1 MTVAFR
7 GWLGVCVAL
16 WLAALLPAGA
26 QELNFLVKEVE
37 IRHVGPVP
45 ISDSVILANIQTK
58 AGQQTTRT
66 ALGQDVRSLYATGY
80 FTNVHVAQED
90 VEGGVKVLFTVQ
102 GKAKIKEIIIQG
114 NEKIKA
120 SKIRKEME
128 LKVGEPL
135 DERKVVLGQRKVEE
149 YYEKAGYEQAKIR
162 YDISIDQQTGQ
173 GVVTFHITEGPRVAI
188 IDITFVGNDHFPK
201 AKLQK
206 QMKTKRKW
214 WLSWI
219 VRTNVMKKE
228 QWQDDLESLRDFY
241 RNEGFIDIAIK
252 DVKFDYVTP
261 TEMYVR
267 MTLIEG
273 KQYQVGHLDIRGNQ
287 LFPSAGI
294 RAGLKMTE
302 GKTFGPKSLE
312 KDMEAIRDFY
322 GAKGYIDTQITPV
335 KQANVETGRMDIVY
349 EIVEGDIS
357 YLSKI
362 NIRGNTKTKD
372 KVIRREMAVK
382 PGDVFDMVKVKR
394 SKERLQNMG
403 YFSKVNTIPEPT
415 DVPGHKDLAIEV
427 EEQRTGQL
435 VFGAGFSSVDSL
447 VGFAEVSQG
456 NFDIFNPPFFTGGGQ
471 KARFRVQLGTQRQDY
486 ILSFVEPWFMD
497 KRLSLGFDMFRT
509 VDQYSSYNGIYTE
522 SHTGF
527 DVHLTKD
534 IAPFTYARVQ
544 YGYQVVSYNPGI
556 GSSFDL
562 WGNPTTTPVS
572 SLPLYFQNI
581 MGDVSE
587 SALSTTI
594 TRDTRDSVF
603 LTTRGNKTELS
614 TKVTGGPLRG
624 QAEVYK
630 VELRSQQY
638 IPIPMTWPTLDKKH
652 VLLLAGGTGMVN
664 SFGGANNVPLFER
677 FFLGGPNNLRGFR
690 YRMVSPKDASV
701 DGVNSPN
708 PNEPIGGDTYGWG
721 TIEYTI
727 PIIEKVRFAVFYD
740 AGFVNANAFDFR
752 PAGYN
757 DDFGFGIRL
766 DLPIGPIRFDYGIPI
781 TADPYNKRSGGQFNF
796 NIGYQF

>member
-1 MTVAFR
+1 MMACFA
-7 GWLGVCVAL
+7 C

-26 QELNFLVKEVE
+26 QETSFLVKEIE

-66 ALGQDVRSLYATGY
+66 ALGQDVRNLYATGY

-90 VEGGVKVLFTVQ
+90 VEGGIKVLFTVQ
-102 GKAKIKEIIIQG
+102 GKAKIKEILIKG
-114 NEKIKA
+114 NEKVKA
-120 SKIRKEME
+120 SKVRKEME

-135 DERKVVLGQRKVEE
+135 DERKVVLAQKKVEE
-149 YYEKAGYEQAKIR
+149 YYEKAGFEQASIK

-173 GVVTFHITEGPRVAI
+173 GVVTFNINEGPRVAI
-188 IDITFVGNDHFPK
+188 IDITFTGADHFSK

-241 RNEGFIDIAIK
+241 RNEGYIDMVIK
-252 DVKFDYVTP
+252 DVKFDHINP
-261 TEMYVR
+261 NQMYVR
-267 MTLIEG
+267 MTIIEG
-273 KQYQVGHLDIRGNQ
+273 KKYQVGKLDIKGNQ

-302 GKTFGPKSLE
+302 GKTFGPKALD
-312 KDMEAIRDFY
+312 KDIEAIRDFY
-322 GAKGYIDTQITPV
+322 GGKGYIDAHVVPV

-349 EIVEGDIS
+349 EITEGDIS

-362 NIRGNTKTKD
+362 SVRGNTKTKD
-372 KVIRREMAVK
+372 KVIRRELAVK
-382 PGDVFDMVKVKR
+382 PGEVFNMVKVKR
-394 SKERLQNMG
+394 SKERLENMG

-415 DVPGHKDLAIEV
+415 DVPGRKDLAVEV

-447 VGFAEVSQG
+447 VGFAEISQG

-471 KARFRVQLGTQRQDY
+471 KARFRVQMGTQRQDY
-486 ILSFVEPWFMD
+486 ILSFTEPWFMD
-497 KRLSLGFDMFRT
+497 RRLALGFDLFRT
-509 VDQYSSYNGIYTE
+509 ESSYLSSIYTE
-522 SHTGF
+522 RRMGF
-527 DVHLTKD
+527 DVHLTKELM
-534 IAPFTYARVQ
+534 PFIYGRIQ
-544 YGYQVVSYNPGI
+544 YGYQVVDI
-556 GSSFDL
+556 A
-562 WGNPTTTPVS
+562 
-572 SLPLYFQNI
+572 
-581 MGDVSE
+581 DVESTAPQVFHDESGQRSE
-587 SALSTTI
+587 SAMTATI

-603 LTTRGNKTELS
+603 LTTRGNKTEFS
-614 TKVTGGPLRG
+614 IQGAGGPLKG
-624 QAEVYK
+624 QTDIYK
-630 VELRSQQY
+630 MELRSQQY
-638 IPIPMTWPTLDKKH
+638 FPIPLTWPTLDKKH
-652 VLLLAGGTGMVN
+652 VLLIAGGTGIVDSYGDSN
-664 SFGGANNVPLFER
+664 RVPLFNR

-690 YRMVSPKDASV
+690 FRDVSPKVANLTTP
-701 DGVNSPN
+701 GNGPN
-708 PNEPIGGDTYGWG
+708 AANADEPVGGNTYGWG

-727 PIIEKVRFAVFYD
+727 PVIEKIRFAVFYD
-740 AGFVNANAFDFR
+740 VGFVNEDAFDYNTKR
-752 PAGYN
+752 YN
-757 DDFGFGIRL
+757 DDFGFGVRL

-781 TADPYNKRSGGQFNF
+781 TTDGYNQRGGRFNF

>member
-1 MTVAFR
+1 LTISFR
-7 GWLGVCVAL
+7 GWFGLCVAFC
-16 WLAALLPAGA
+16 LAAWLPAGA
-26 QELNFLVKEVE
+26 QEMSFLVKEVE

-102 GKAKIKEIIIQG
+102 GKAKIKEIIVQG

-135 DERKVVLGQRKVEE
+135 DERKVVLGQKKIEE

-188 IDITFVGNDHFPK
+188 IDITFTGNDHYK
-201 AKLQK
+201 KEKLQK

-228 QWQDDLESLRDFY
+228 QWQDDLEALRDFY
-241 RNEGFIDIAIK
+241 RNEGYIDVVIK
-252 DVKFDYVTP
+252 DVKFEYTTP
-261 TEMYVR
+261 IEMFVR
-267 MTLIEG
+267 ITLVEG
-273 KQYQVGHLDIRGNQ
+273 KQYQVGHLDIKGNQ

-294 RAGLKMTE
+294 RGGMKMVE
-302 GKTFGPKSLE
+302 GKTFSPKALD
-312 KDMEAIRDFY
+312 KDIEAIRDFY
-322 GAKGYIDTQITPV
+322 GAKGYIDTQVTPI
-335 KQANVETGRMDIVY
+335 KQPNVETGRMDITY

-372 KVIRREMAVK
+372 KVIRRELAVK
-382 PGDVFDMVKVKR
+382 PGEIFDMVKVKR
-394 SKERLQNMG
+394 SKERLENLG
-403 YFSKVNTIPEPT
+403 YFSKVTTIPEGT
-415 DVPGHKDLAIEV
+415 DVPGHKDLAVEV

-447 VGFAEVSQG
+447 VGFVEVSQG
-456 NFDIFNPPFFTGGGQ
+456 NFDLFNPPFFTGGGQ
-471 KARFRVQLGTQRQDY
+471 KARLRVQLGTQRQDY
-486 ILSFVEPWFMD
+486 ILSFTEPWFMD
-497 KRLSLGFDMFRT
+497 KRLALGFDMFRT
-509 VDQYSSYNGIYTE
+509 VDQYSSPNSLYTE
-522 SHTGF
+522 THTGF
-527 DVHLTKD
+527 DVHLTKEV
-534 IAPFTYARVQ
+534 APFTYARVQ
-544 YGYQVVSYNPGI
+544 YGYQVVSYSPGT
-556 GSSFDL
+556 GGGFDF
-562 WGNPTTTPVS
+562 WGNPTGTTT
-572 SLPLYFQNI
+572 SLPNFFQNM

-587 SALSTTI
+587 SAISTSI
-594 TRDTRDSVF
+594 TRDTRDNVF
-603 LTTRGNKTELS
+603 IPTRGNKTELS
-614 TKVTGGPLRG
+614 AKVAGGPLRG
-624 QAEVYK
+624 QAEVYRI
-630 VELRSQQY
+630 ELHSQQY
-638 IPIPMTWPTLDKKH
+638 IPIPMTWPTQDKKH
-652 VLLLAGGTGMVN
+652 VLLLAGGTGFVN
-664 SFGGANNVPLFER
+664 SFGGAGRVPFFER
-677 FFLGGPNNLRGFR
+677 YFLGGPNNLRGFR
-690 YRMVSPKDASV
+690 YRDVGPKDASV

-708 PNEPIGGDTYGWG
+708 PNEPVGGDTYGWG

-727 PIIEKVRFAVFYD
+727 PIIEKLRFAVFYD
-740 AGFVNANAFDFR
+740 IGVVNANPFDYKV
-752 PAGYN
+752 AGYN
-757 DDFGFGIRL
+757 DDFGFGLRL

-781 TADPYNKRSGGQFNF
+781 TADGYNNRGGQFNF

>member
-1 MTVAFR
+1 MRKACR
-7 GWLGVCVAL
+7 GLFSLCVVL
-16 WLAALLPAGA
+16 WMAAMLPAGA
-26 QELNFLVKEVE
+26 QEMSFLVKEVE

-45 ISDSVILANIQTK
+45 ISDSVILANVQTK

-114 NEKIKA
+114 NKRIKA

-135 DERKVVLGQRKVEE
+135 DERKVVLGQKKVEE
-149 YYEKAGYEQAKIR
+149 YYEKAGFEQAKIQ

-188 IDITFVGNDHFPK
+188 LDITFIGNDHFK
-201 AKLQK
+201 KDRLQK

-241 RNEGFIDIAIK
+241 RNEGYIDVVIK

-261 TEMYVR
+261 MTMYVR
-267 MTLIEG
+267 MTLVEG
-273 KQYQVGHLDIRGNQ
+273 KQYQVGHLDIKGNQ

-294 RAGLKMTE
+294 RGGMKMTE
-302 GKTFGPKSLE
+302 GKTFSPKALE
-312 KDMEAIRDFY
+312 KDLEAIRDFY
-322 GAKGYIDTQITPV
+322 GAKGYIDTQVTPI
-335 KQANVETGRMDIVY
+335 KQPNVETGRMDIIY

-372 KVIRREMAVK
+372 KVIRRELAVK
-382 PGDVFDMVKVKR
+382 PGEIFNMVKVKR

-403 YFSKVNTIPEPT
+403 YFSKVNTIAEPT
-415 DVPGHKDLAIEV
+415 DVPGHKDLAVEV

-447 VGFAEVSQG
+447 VGFVEVSQG
-456 NFDIFNPPFFTGGGQ
+456 NFDLFNPPFFTGGGQ
-471 KARFRVQLGTQRQDY
+471 KARIRVQLGTQRQDY

-497 KRLSLGFDMFRT
+497 KRLALGFDLFRT
-509 VDQYSSYNGIYTE
+509 VDTYSSYNGLYTE

-544 YGYQVVSYNPGI
+544 YGYQVVGYDPGT
-556 GSSFDL
+556 GNGFNF
-562 WGNPTTTPVS
+562 WGNSTTTDVS
-572 SLPLYFQNI
+572 ALPNYFQSI
-581 MGDVSE
+581 MGDTSE
-587 SALSTTI
+587 SAISASI

-614 TKVTGGPLRG
+614 AKVAGGPLKG
-624 QAEVYK
+624 QTEIYK

-638 IPIPMTWPTLDKKH
+638 FPMPWTWPTLDRKH
-652 VLLLAGGTGMVN
+652 VLLLAGGTGIVN
-664 SFGGANNVPLFER
+664 SFGGADEVPLFER

-727 PIIEKVRFAVFYD
+727 PVIEKVRFAIFYD
-740 AGFVNANAFDFR
+740 AGFVNANPFDFK

-781 TADPYNKRSGGQFNF
+781 TSDAYNRSSGRFNF

>member
-1 MTVAFR
+1 VTTLCRNLMASCF
-7 GWLGVCVAL
+7 AL

-26 QELNFLVKEVE
+26 QETSFLVKEIE

-45 ISDSVILANIQTK
+45 ISDSVILANIQAK

-66 ALGQDVRSLYATGY
+66 ALGQDVRNLYATGY

-90 VEGGVKVLFTVQ
+90 MEGGVKILFTVQ
-102 GKAKIKEIIIQG
+102 GKAKIKEILIKG
-114 NEKIKA
+114 SEKVKA

-135 DERKVVLGQRKVEE
+135 DERKVVLAQKKVEE
-149 YYEKAGYEQAKIR
+149 YYEKAGFEQATIK

-173 GVVTFHITEGPRVAI
+173 GVVTFNISEGPRVAI
-188 IDITFVGNDHFPK
+188 IDITFTGADHFSK

-241 RNEGFIDIAIK
+241 RNEGYIDMVIK
-252 DVKFDYVTP
+252 DVKFDHINANQ
-261 TEMYVR
+261 MYVR
-267 MTLIEG
+267 MTIVEG
-273 KQYQVGHLDIRGNQ
+273 KKYQVGKLDIKGNQ

-294 RAGLKMTE
+294 RAELKMTE
-302 GKTFGPKSLE
+302 GKTFGPKALD
-312 KDMEAIRDFY
+312 KDIEAIRDFY
-322 GAKGYIDTQITPV
+322 GGKGYIDAQVVPV

-349 EIVEGDIS
+349 EITEGDIS

-362 NIRGNTKTKD
+362 SIRGNTKTKD
-372 KVIRREMAVK
+372 KVIRRELAVK
-382 PGDVFDMVKVKR
+382 PGDVFNMVKVKR

-403 YFSKVNTIPEPT
+403 YFSKVNTIAEPT
-415 DVPGHKDLAIEV
+415 DVPGRKDLAVEV

-456 NFDIFNPPFFTGGGQ
+456 NFDLFNPPFFTGGGQ
-471 KARFRVQLGTQRQDY
+471 KARFRVQMGTQRQDY
-486 ILSFVEPWFMD
+486 ILSFTEPWFMD
-497 KRLSLGFDMFRT
+497 RRLALGFDLFRSES
-509 VDQYSSYNGIYTE
+509 QYLSSIYTE
-522 SHTGF
+522 RRMGF
-527 DVHLTKD
+527 DVHLTKELM
-534 IAPFTYARVQ
+534 PFVSGRIQ
-544 YGYQVVSYNPGI
+544 YGYQVVDITDVESTAPQ
-556 GSSFDL
+556 
-562 WGNPTTTPVS
+562 V
-572 SLPLYFQNI
+572 FQDEK
-581 MGDVSE
+581 GARSE
-587 SALSTTI
+587 SAVTATI

-603 LTTRGNKTELS
+603 LTTRGNKTEFS
-614 TKVTGGPLRG
+614 IQGAGGPLKG
-624 QAEVYK
+624 QTDIYK
-630 VELRSQQY
+630 MELRSQQY
-638 IPIPMTWPTLDKKH
+638 FPIPLTWPTLDKKH
-652 VLLLAGGTGMVN
+652 VLLLAGGSGVVDSYGDSTR
-664 SFGGANNVPLFER
+664 VPLFNR

-690 YRMVSPKDASV
+690 FRDVSPKVANLNTP
-701 DGVNSPN
+701 GNGPAAAN
-708 PNEPIGGDTYGWG
+708 PDEPVGGNTYGWG

-727 PIIEKVRFAVFYD
+727 PVIEKIRFAVFYD
-740 AGFVNANAFDFR
+740 IGFVNQDAFDYNFGR
-752 PAGYN
+752 YN
-757 DDFGFGIRL
+757 DDFGFGVRL

-781 TADPYNKRSGGQFNF
+781 TTDNYNQRGGRFNF